1 MMAMMPVSIPN
12 AYISIHRSN
21 VHVRGVIKLK
31 HVGNS

>member
-12 AYISIHRSN
+12 AYSIHRSN
-21 VHVRGVIKLK
+21 VHVTSGVIKLK